1 VSKYVRVQRI
11 LSVQK
16 ASKFHLDI
24 HIEPLET
31 WTKGA
36 LASNPMY

>member
-1 VSKYVRVQRI
+1 MSKYVRVRRI

-24 HIEPLET
+24 HIEPLELGP
-31 WTKGA
+31 KV
-36 LASNPMY
+36 P